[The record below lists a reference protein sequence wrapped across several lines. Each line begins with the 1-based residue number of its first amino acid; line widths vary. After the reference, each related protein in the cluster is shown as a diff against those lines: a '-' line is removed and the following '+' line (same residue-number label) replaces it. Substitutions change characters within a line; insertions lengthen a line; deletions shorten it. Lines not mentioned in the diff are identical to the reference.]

1 MTQRV
6 VLIDDHVLMRAG
18 LRELIEAQDG
28 YTVVAEGSDG
38 DQALTLVETH
48 AADLL
53 IMDIS
58 MPRMSGLEA
67 LKRIRQ
73 QWSTLP
79 VIILSMHATRDFVM
93 SAIRNG
99 ASAYLIKEAAE
110 AELALALNAVTRG
123 EQYLSP
129 KISTQVI
136 SSALFNDDNGREGG
150 RALTARQSEV
160 LRYLAL
166 GKATKEIA
174 FELGLSAKTV
184 DTYRAQIMD
193 RLGIHDVAGLV
204 VYAIR
209 QGIIGLDE
217 YPF

>member
-1 MTQRV
+1 MTLRV

-18 LRELIEAQDG
+18 LRELIEAQHG
-28 YTVVAEGSDG
+28 YTVVAEGGDG
-38 DQALTLVETH
+38 DLALSLVQSH

-73 QWSTLP
+73 QRRDLP

-110 AELALALNAVTRG
+110 AELALALNAVIAG

-129 KISTQVI
+129 KVSAQVI
-136 SSALFNDDNGREGG
+136 SSALLNQDNGRDGS
-150 RALTARQSEV
+150 RPLTARQSEV
-160 LRYLAL
+160 LRFLAL

-174 FELGLSAKTV
+174 FELGLSTKTV
-184 DTYRAQIMD
+184 DTYRAQVMD

>member
-1 MTQRV
+1 MTKRV
-6 VLIDDHVLMRAG
+6 VLVDDHVLMRAG
-18 LRELIEAQDG
+18 LRELVEAHSD
-28 YTVVAEGSDG
+28 YTVVAEGGDG
-38 DQALTLVETH
+38 DQAQTLVAEHTP
-48 AADLL
+48 DLL

-58 MPRMSGLEA
+58 MPKMSGLEA

-73 QWSTLP
+73 QWPALP

-93 SAIRNG
+93 SAIRSG

-110 AELALALNAVTRG
+110 AELALALNAVLSG

-136 SSALFNDDNGREGG
+136 SSALHNEDTTQAS